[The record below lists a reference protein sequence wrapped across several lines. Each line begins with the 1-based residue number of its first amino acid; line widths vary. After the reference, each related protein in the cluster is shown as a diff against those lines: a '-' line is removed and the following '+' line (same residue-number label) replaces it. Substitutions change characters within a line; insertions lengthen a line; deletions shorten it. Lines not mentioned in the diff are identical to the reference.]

1 MLSDWLRRLLG
12 RAPVTESVTVAP
24 RSAPAARTA
33 SAAKAGGAANAST
46 PAVVTQAA
54 PGEPPKPIDEQAE
67 EILRTRLTEAIREL
81 DAQTTGAER
90 TSAFLT
96 LLGQLTANPE
106 GRLRRPPTAAQRAM
120 NACRREDVGIDG
132 LVDLLERDPS
142 LTQAIL
148 ARANSAYYSRGGGR
162 CLMLPDAILRQGRTS
177 VHSVLLEQAI
187 GSLIF
192 TGTEQWRRTIDQIW
206 SHMVRT
212 APIARGLAPAFDVE
226 PEQAFALALLH
237 DVGKL
242 AIFDRM
248 ASLRTERRSESVLDV
263 ITISRTLR
271 FLHEPLGGLCAL
283 GWNFGGEAALAIAS
297 HHRHPLPGRPDALTE
312 VLWLAERVDLATIRQ
327 EPIDLDQLWIEGGLS
342 GSPTPASLLLPELIP
357 PPANAAV

>member
-1 MLSDWLRRLLG
+1 MLKNWLRRLFG
-12 RAPVTESVTVAP
+12 RTPDAEPAPVAP
-24 RSAPAARTA
+24 RPVPATPAAKVRAGNDEKIPKLAAAPPAAPAQPQ
-33 SAAKAGGAANAST
+33 K
-46 PAVVTQAA
+46 PA
-54 PGEPPKPIDEQAE
+54 DELAE
-67 EILRTRLTEAIREL
+67 ETLRARLSDAIREL
-81 DAQTTGAER
+81 DAQTTGDDR
-90 TSAFLT
+90 TASFLT

-120 NACRREDVGIDG
+120 NACRQEDVGINS

-148 ARANSAYYSRGGGR
+148 ARANSAYYSRGGGP
-162 CLMLPDAILRQGRTS
+162 CLMLPDAILRQGRQS
-177 VHSVLLEQAI
+177 VHSVLLEQTI
-187 GSLIF
+187 SSLIF
-192 TGTEQWRRTIDQIW
+192 TGTEQWRRMIDQIW

-248 ASLRTERRSESVLDV
+248 ASLRTAQRSDFVLAPA
-263 ITISRTLR
+263 TISRTLR

-283 GWNFGGEAALAIAS
+283 GWQFGGEAALAIAS
-297 HHRHPLPGRPDALTE
+297 HHRQPLPEFRLCNRAH
-312 VLWLAERVDLATIRQ
+312 R
-327 EPIDLDQLWIEGGLS
+327 
-342 GSPTPASLLLPELIP
+342 
-357 PPANAAV
+357 